1 MPIFAHIE
9 LIALRIYSVDRNDE
23 YPKNKLSR
31 VRKKN
36 NNDQTE
42 MSKNKRIQK
51 RERID

>member
-23 YPKNKLSR
+23 YPKKKLSR

-36 NNDQTE
+36 QQRPDGDE
-42 MSKNKRIQK
+42 
-51 RERID
+51 